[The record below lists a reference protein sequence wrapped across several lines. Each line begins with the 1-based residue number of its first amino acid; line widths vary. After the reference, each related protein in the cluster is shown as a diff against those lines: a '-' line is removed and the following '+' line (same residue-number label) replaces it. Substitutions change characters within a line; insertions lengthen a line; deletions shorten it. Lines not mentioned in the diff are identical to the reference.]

1 MRPDRRS
8 SEDGFAA
15 IWVALCLFFLLGAAA
30 LAVDVSGFYET
41 ARSDQ
46 TTADLA
52 CLAGVPHLPENA
64 ATARAAAAENVQ
76 RNYPALASASPSTA
90 GSVLTLTDGAG
101 ATVTI
106 TAPFSGDTAK
116 MQVLVTETDQA
127 VFGRV
132 LGADD
137 VPVTQVAYCKVFAA
151 GTGDL
156 PFGAV
161 PDGAFDGVL
170 QIGNPC
176 DTGNCRPL
184 DVPRSDVN
192 GSGNRFIRNVA
203 IGSQIELVAVKNPIP
218 PGVAVT
224 CTSSTPQCSVLDQNQ
239 GVSVGQLSDGLVRE
253 GAGVIGRLQNTG
265 SSVDPPWQSPRGRLL
280 DGDEPDDILGPST
293 VTGTSNFPQQPA
305 AWDGD
310 VHGAFPG
317 TPNGA
322 SMLWYDDA
330 IANCDSPRLARI
342 PIIAQLDWAPG
353 SVINLPNGNS
363 DPVKVIGFYSIIIDD
378 PDGDPSASSDL
389 TTSDSLKT
397 ASSFMVWYGPNAR
410 CVGPSG
416 STTPF
421 GNGDI
426 KTYRLVDANA

>member
-1 MRPDRRS
+1 MRPRQGP
-8 SEDGFAA
+8 SEDGFSA
-15 IWVALCLFFLLGAAA
+15 IWVAFCLFFLMGAAA

-41 ARSDQ
+41 ARTDQ

-76 RNYPALASASPSTA
+76 RNYGALASTTPSTA
-90 GSVLTLTDGAG
+90 GNTLTLTDGSG
-101 ATVTI
+101 ATVQI
-106 TAPFSGDTAK
+106 TTPFNGDSAK
-116 MQVLVTETDQA
+116 MHVLVTETDQA

-137 VPVTQVAYCKVFAA
+137 VPVTQEAYCKVFAA

-170 QIGNPC
+170 QINNPC
-176 DTGNCRPL
+176 DTGNCRAL
-184 DVPRSDVN
+184 DVPRSDIN

-203 IGSQIELVAVKNPIP
+203 LGSDRELVPFKNPIP

-239 GVSVGQLSDGLVRE
+239 GVSTGQLSDGLIRE
-253 GAGVIGRLQNTG
+253 GAGVVGRLQNTG
-265 SSVDPPWQSPRGRLL
+265 SSVDPPWQSPHGRFL
-280 DGDEPDDILGPST
+280 DGDEPEDILGST
-293 VTGTSNFPQQPA
+293 IITGTSSFPEQPA
-305 AWDGD
+305 AWDSD
-310 VHGAFPG
+310 VHGPFPG

-322 SMLWYDDA
+322 SMLWYNAA

-353 SVINLPNGNS
+353 SLINLPNGNS
-363 DPVKVIGFYSIIIDD
+363 DPVKVVGFYSIIIDN
-378 PDGDPSASSDL
+378 PDGDPSATADL
-389 TTSDSLKT
+389 TNSDSLKT
-397 ASSFMVWYGPNAR
+397 ASSYVVWYGPLAR

-416 STTPF
+416 STATF

-426 KTYRLVDANA
+426 KTYRLVNANA